1 MLSLEEKY
9 EYFKNTIFK
18 CGSYLR
24 TKDDET
30 IEYNLFEEF
39 SVDVVSFLHKKN
51 LKLFLEE
58 GMIDRT
64 ILEKSMEL
72 RKRYLK
78 LEENKDLF
86 HIDCVK
92 KTEEWKKV
100 LELSDEVKDM
110 LYW

>member
-1 MLSLEEKY
+1 MRNKY
-9 EYFKNTIFK
+9 
-18 CGSYLR
+18 
-24 TKDDET
+24 DDI

-39 SVDVVSFLHKKN
+39 SVGVVSFFHEKN

-58 GMIDRT
+58 GMIDST

-86 HIDCVK
+86 HTDCVK
-92 KTEEWKKV
+92 KTEEWKKI